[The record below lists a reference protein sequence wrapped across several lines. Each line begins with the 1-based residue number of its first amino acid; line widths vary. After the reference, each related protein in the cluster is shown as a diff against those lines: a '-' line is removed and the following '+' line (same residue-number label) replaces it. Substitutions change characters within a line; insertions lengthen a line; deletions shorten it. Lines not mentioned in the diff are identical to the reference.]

1 MRERT
6 IITDCPEA
14 SHALGRAV
22 GERLRAGD
30 VVALWGELGAGKTF
44 LAGGIAR
51 GLGVPEEIPI
61 TSPTFTIINEYEG
74 RVRLYHLDLYRIG
87 DVDELETLPW
97 REALFGSGVAV
108 VEWPERLGGYLPE
121 ERLDIHIEIR
131 DVTARSFR
139 LVFGSRDLE
148 DRFDDLHP
156 DASADPPERGA
167 FSGGVPS
174 MPAGCRGE

>member
-1 MRERT
+1 
-6 IITDCPEA
+6 
-14 SHALGRAV
+14 
-22 GERLRAGD
+22 
-30 VVALWGELGAGKTF
+30 
-44 LAGGIAR
+44 
-51 GLGVPEEIPI
+51 
-61 TSPTFTIINEYEG
+61 
-74 RVRLYHLDLYRIG
+74 
-87 DVDELETLPW
+87 
-97 REALFGSGVAV
+97 